1 MKIVLLDTATWGEDI
16 DVTPLL
22 AVGEVTEYKQTHPH
36 QVMDRIRDAE
46 VVVLNKVNLKQFDL
60 TEAPSLRLI
69 CVSSTG
75 YDTVD
80 TAVCEKLGI
89 ALYNVPAYCSDSVSQ
104 ITLAMALTLAT
115 HLTEYRTC
123 VHSGNYTEVGI
134 ANRLTP
140 VFHELSSLTWGVV
153 GGGSIGSRVAELA
166 TAFGARVLLCRRKPD
181 DRYEQADIDEI
192 CRRADIISLHVPLT
206 AETRGMISRERI
218 ATMKKGAILI
228 NVARGAVTDEAAVA
242 DAILD
247 GSLGGLG
254 CDVYSI
260 EPFGKDHPFYGL
272 LGRDNVC
279 LTPHMSWGSIEA
291 RARCIETIA
300 KNVRAYETGDR
311 TNRIV

>member
-16 DVTPLL
+16 DIAPLL
-22 AVGEVTEYKQTHPH
+22 AVGEITEYKQTHPS

-60 TEAPSLRLI
+60 SEAKSLRLI

-80 TAVCEKLGI
+80 TTVCKKLGI

-104 ITLAMALTLAT
+104 ITLAMALTLAS
-115 HLTEYRTC
+115 HLTEYRSC

-153 GGGSIGSRVAELA
+153 GGGSIGSRVAQLA
-166 TAFGARVLLCRRKPD
+166 DAFGAHVLLCRRKAD

-206 AETRGMISRERI
+206 DETRGMISRERI
-218 ATMKKGAILI
+218 ATMKKGTILI
-228 NVARGAVTDEAAVA
+228 NVARGAVTDERAVA

-254 CDVYSI
+254 CDVYSV
-260 EPFGKDHPFYGL
+260 EPFGKDHPFYSL
-272 LGRDNVC
+272 LDRNNVC
-279 LTPHMSWGSIEA
+279 FTPHMSWGSIEA

-300 KNVRAYETGDR
+300 KNVRAYEAGDK

>member
-16 DVTPLL
+16 DITPLL
-22 AVGEVTEYKQTHPH
+22 AVGDVTEYKQTRRD

-46 VVVLNKVNLKQFDL
+46 VVVLNKVNLKEFDL
-60 TEAPSLRLI
+60 SEAKALRLI

-80 TAVCEKLGI
+80 TAVCQRLGI

-104 ITLAMALTLAT
+104 ITLAMALTLAS
-115 HLTEYRTC
+115 HLTEYRDC

-134 ANRLTP
+134 ANRLSP
-140 VFHELSSLTWGVV
+140 VFHELSSMTWGVV

-166 TAFGARVLLCRRKPD
+166 SAFGARVLLCRRKPD
-181 DRYEQADIDEI
+181 DRYEQANIDAI
-192 CRRADIISLHVPLT
+192 CRKADIISLHVPLT
-206 AETRGMISRERI
+206 DETRGMISRERI

-228 NVARGAVTDEAAVA
+228 NVARGAVTDETAVA

-254 CDVYSI
+254 CDVYST
-260 EPFGKDHPFYGL
+260 EPFGKNHPFYSL
-272 LGRDNVC
+272 LGRSNVC
-279 LTPHMSWGSIEA
+279 FTPHMSWGSLEA

-300 KNVRAYETGDR
+300 KNISAYEAGDN